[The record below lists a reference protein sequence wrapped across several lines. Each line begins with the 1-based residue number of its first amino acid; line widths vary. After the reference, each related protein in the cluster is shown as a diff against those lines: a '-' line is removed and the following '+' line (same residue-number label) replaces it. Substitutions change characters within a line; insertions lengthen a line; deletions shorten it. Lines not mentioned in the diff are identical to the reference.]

1 MLKNLILLLPMI
13 LVSQFVFADTGTR
26 VPTAS
31 AATNTY
37 KKGLLCYNAGSSAF
51 KCAVLGDVTVAEI
64 YANGYRVVATLPS
77 SGGGT
82 IVVIEQQ

>member
-1 MLKNLILLLPMI
+1 MLKRQMLILPMI
-13 LVSQFVFADTGTR
+13 LASQFVFADVGTR
-26 VPTAS
+26 VPTGSAS
-31 AATNTY
+31 TNTY

-51 KCAVLGDVTVAEI
+51 KCAGLGDVTIPEI